1 MELKIEKE
9 IIKNMLKDKVINPV
23 LVERDQVLDLFMHI
37 FDNNPRE
44 LKQLV
49 YLLLAIDPVNNYQ
62 IGDTVRVDIK
72 EIHSWNMG
80 TNFEKA
86 NKNTPDLD
94 DCIEGVISKVDP
106 FSEQP
111 YTVKFKYGYID
122 GKDEQAYKTFDQVY
136 GESTFKDKKANA
148 KPLLDL

>member
-9 IIKNMLKDKVINPV
+9 IIKKILKDKVINPS
-23 LVERDQVLDLFMHI
+23 LVEKDQVLELFMHI
-37 FDNNPRE
+37 FDSNPRE

-62 IGDTVRVDIK
+62 IGDSIRIDIK
-72 EIHSWNMG
+72 HLHSWNLG
-80 TNFEKA
+80 SNFEKA
-86 NKNTPDLD
+86 NKNAPDLD
-94 DCIEGVISKVDP
+94 DCIEGVVSDVDP
-106 FSEQP
+106 FSETP

-122 GKDEQAYKTFDQVY
+122 SKDEQAFKTFDQTLS
-136 GESTFKDKKANA
+136 EKDFIDKKANA